1 MPTCTDAADKVL
13 VIQYQYSPACTLHD
27 VLAGIEVSHGRAPH
41 SRKRRNGAIF
51 PTTARVCV
59 DTALHPRLV
68 YIGQGPPVSHRI
80 VRQDPRASDAG
91 SRVGYHAGFYVF
103 LASISGNLS
112 SLTIQGARRLKPVSP
127 RKGPRALDA
136 VVDKMVCLQALNIRG
151 DVASERMLRR
161 RSEMFLRNHGS
172 GVPVVRLSFE
182 AVPKISRC
190 KNVEWAGW
198 EVVEVR

>member
-51 PTTARVCV
+51 PTAARVCV

-68 YIGQGPPVSHRI
+68 HIGQGPPVSHRI

-91 SRVGYHAGFYVF
+91 SRVGYHPRRILRLPCLDFWKPVLVDHSGRSKTQAGIT
-103 LASISGNLS
+103 S
-112 SLTIQGARRLKPVSP
+112 QGAVCVGCDGGQAGVSAGVEYSWRRCE
-127 RKGPRALDA
+127 R
-136 VVDKMVCLQALNIRG
+136 MH
-151 DVASERMLRR
+151 VAS
-161 RSEMFLRNHGS
+161 
-172 GVPVVRLSFE
+172 
-182 AVPKISRC
+182 AV
-190 KNVEWAGW
+190 
-198 EVVEVR
+198 